1 MTLLRRTRHAATHAR
16 RPSGAAT
23 KPVLGSVA
31 VIAALVLVLAALPTA
46 GAVFSGTATNPGNS
60 FAAGTVTITSN
71 DSSPAGSLLTMSDG
85 RPGDAP
91 VVGCVRVTYTG
102 NVPAQVRLYGTAGGS
117 GLGQY
122 LNLTIERGTL
132 ASGTLPTCTGF
143 TPDGNTYAAANG
155 VVFTGTLAGFATA
168 HGTYANALPDP
179 TAASPTTWT
188 TGTTV
193 AYRFTATI
201 QNDSAAQGLTA
212 APTFWWEARDL

>member
-1 MTLLRRTRHAATHAR
+1 MTVLRRTRHVASHAR
-16 RPSGAAT
+16 TPSGAAM
-23 KPVLGSVA
+23 KPALGGTVVTA
-31 VIAALVLVLAALPTA
+31 VLVLLVAVLPTA
-46 GAVFSGTATNPGNS
+46 GAVFSGTAANPGNG
-60 FAAGTVTITSN
+60 FAAGAVTITSN
-71 DSSPAGSLLTMSDG
+71 DSSPAGSLLTMSGG

-102 NVPAQVRLYGTAGGS
+102 SVPAQVRLYGTAGGS

-122 LNLTIERGTL
+122 LNLTVERGTL
-132 ASGTLPTCTGF
+132 ASGTLPDCAGF
-143 TPDGNTYAAANG
+143 APDASTYAAANG

-193 AYRFTATI
+193 AYRFTTTI
-201 QNDSAAQGLTA
+201 QNNSAAQGLIA
-212 APTFWWEARDL
+212 APAFWWEARNL

>member
-1 MTLLRRTRHAATHAR
+1 MTLLRRTRHVASHAR
-16 RPSGAAT
+16 TPPGAAA
-23 KPVLGSVA
+23 KPALGGMA
-31 VIAALVLVLAALPTA
+31 VSAVLVLLLAALPTA
-46 GAVFSGTATNPGNS
+46 GAVFSGTATSPGNS
-60 FAAGTVTITSN
+60 FTAGTVTITSN

-102 NVPAQVRLYGTAGGS
+102 NVPAGVRLYGTAGGS

-132 ASGTLPTCTGF
+132 AGGTLPSCTGF
-143 TPDGNTYAAANG
+143 TPDGSTYAAANG
-155 VVFTGTLAGFATA
+155 VVFTGTLAGFATT

-188 TGTTV
+188 PGTTV
-193 AYRFTATI
+193 AYRFTATV
-201 QNDSAAQGLTA
+201 QNNSAAQGLTA